1 MLCERDDVLPQ
12 LRLLPAPGSRPD
24 LDREEAAA
32 MSSED
37 NANTIENVSFT
48 ILGNSFNLRCR
59 KEQKETLLSSIAVI
73 QQKTSKMLRDNPT
86 LTPQQTAILT
96 ALEIQST
103 LERLLK
109 QNTPFQDQ
117 AFNLTRQTRERLLQA
132 EQTLK
137 NDRF

>member
-1 MLCERDDVLPQ
+1 
-12 LRLLPAPGSRPD
+12 
-24 LDREEAAA
+24 